1 MANIVSEKTIGNI
14 LLLQVDDNPAMTGI
28 DANIGSLSFILGSA
42 GLWQKTGLTAT
53 DWSIFGYS
61 ETVDHGAL
69 TGLLDDDH
77 PQYLLIE
84 LVVTAAA
91 LNSTLVANY
100 TGGLVMID
108 GVLYSIIAGT
118 TIVGANI
125 TDGYIYVN
133 TSGAIASGSSLPDGA
148 VPLAQFTSDGTSI
161 IAIARRKAY
170 LRQANTPGA
179 DANIST
185 VQPDAS
191 ASGGSSE
198 RWARADHVHAATTA
212 TPSSIGSSNAQGSS
226 TTAFSKADHV
236 HQGIH
241 SLKALAGGTARYGD
255 LVFLAGTNISI
266 SDDGAGNFTIG
277 CTFSTSFGSPVGQV
291 PDGGNVDGVLTTA
304 ARSDHKHNIPT
315 ATPSSVGT
323 ANAQGSSTTAFSK
336 ADHVHQGI
344 HSLKALAG
352 GTARYGDLVFLAGS
366 NMSLSDDGAG
376 NFTWAAAL
384 KKKAGIVAAGSFSGN
399 PKKYAVTFSTA
410 YADANYAI
418 SIIGGDA
425 RSWSVESVTASGFTI
440 NSNANT
446 ALTASV
452 RWITQYQ
459 GEYP

>member
-14 LLLQVDDNPAMTGI
+14 LLLQVDDNPAATGI
-28 DANIGSLSFILGSA
+28 DADIGSLSFIQGSA

-61 ETVDHGAL
+61 GITEHGTL
-69 TGLLDDDH
+69 SGLLDDDH

-91 LNSTLVANY
+91 INSTLVANY

-108 GVLYSIIAGT
+108 GVLYSITAGNT
-118 TIVGANI
+118 TVGANL
-125 TDGYIYVN
+125 TGGYVYVN
-133 TSGAIASGSSLPDGA
+133 TSGTVTSGSSLPDGA
-148 VPLAQFTSDGTSI
+148 VPLAQFTSNDT
-161 IAIARRKAY
+161 AITAITRKKAY
-170 LRQANTPGA
+170 LRQVNTPGA
-179 DANIST
+179 NANISA

-198 RWARADHVHAATTA
+198 RWARADHTHASSTA
-212 TPSSIGSSNAQGSS
+212 TPASVGSSNAQGSS

-266 SDDGAGNFTIG
+266 SDDGAGNFTVG

-291 PDGGNVDGVLTTA
+291 PDGGNVDGSLATA

-315 ATPSSVGT
+315 AAPSSIGT

-352 GTARYGDLVFLAGS
+352 GTARYGDIVFLAGS
-366 NMSLSDDGAG
+366 NMSLSDDGVG

-384 KKKAGIVAAGSFSGN
+384 KQKAGIVAAGSFSLN
-399 PKKYAVTFSTA
+399 PKKYTVTFTTA

-418 SIIGGDA
+418 SIMGGDA
-425 RSWSVESVTASGFTI
+425 RTWTVESVTASGFTI

-446 ALTASV
+446 VLTASV
-452 RWITQYQ
+452 RWITLYQ

>member
-14 LLLQVDDNPAMTGI
+14 LLLQVDDNPAATGI
-28 DANIGSLSFILGSA
+28 DADIGSISFIQGSA

-61 ETVDHGAL
+61 GITEHGTL
-69 TGLLDDDH
+69 SGLLDDDH

-91 LNSTLVANY
+91 INSTLVANY

-108 GVLYSIIAGT
+108 GVLYSITAGNT
-118 TIVGANI
+118 TVGANL
-125 TDGYIYVN
+125 TGGYVYVN
-133 TSGAIASGSSLPDGA
+133 TSGTVTSGSSLPDGA
-148 VPLAQFTSDGTSI
+148 VPLAQFTSNDT
-161 IAIARRKAY
+161 AITAITRKKAY
-170 LRQANTPGA
+170 LRQVNTPGA
-179 DANIST
+179 NANISA

-198 RWARADHVHAATTA
+198 RWARADHTHASSTA
-212 TPSSIGSSNAQGSS
+212 TPASVGSS
-226 TTAFSKADHV
+226 
-236 HQGIH
+236 
-241 SLKALAGGTARYGD
+241 
-255 LVFLAGTNISI
+255 
-266 SDDGAGNFTIG
+266 
-277 CTFSTSFGSPVGQV
+277 
-291 PDGGNVDGVLTTA
+291 
-304 ARSDHKHNIPT
+304 
-315 ATPSSVGT
+315 
-323 ANAQGSSTTAFSK
+323 NAQGSSTTAFSK

-366 NMSLSDDGAG
+366 NMSLSDDGVG

-384 KKKAGIVAAGSFSGN
+384 KQKAGIVAAGSFSLN
-399 PKKYAVTFSTA
+399 PKKYTVTFTTA

-418 SIIGGDA
+418 SIMGGDA
-425 RSWSVESVTASGFTI
+425 RTWTAESVTASGFTI

-446 ALTASV
+446 VLTASV
-452 RWITQYQ
+452 RWITLYQ